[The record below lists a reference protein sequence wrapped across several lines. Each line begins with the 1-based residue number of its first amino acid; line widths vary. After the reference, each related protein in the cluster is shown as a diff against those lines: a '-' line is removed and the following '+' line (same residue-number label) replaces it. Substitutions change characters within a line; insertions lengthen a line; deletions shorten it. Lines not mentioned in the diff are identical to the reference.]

1 MTDFFPLLQL
11 TSHNISLTRHR
22 THPPH
27 DSITS
32 VDDPGHPGSPVTPNH
47 THHPALSSRDSFNSI
62 GVAVQ
67 SYNLSLNLSP
77 VFPFDCAASI
87 SLNPGLTPNLFQ
99 PFNMQRRLL

>member
-1 MTDFFPLLQL
+1 MTDFFPLFQL

-32 VDDPGHPGSPVTPNH
+32 VDEPGHPGSPVTLNH
-47 THHPALSSRDSFNSI
+47 AHHPALSSQDDLSDSFNSI

-67 SYNLSLNLSP
+67 HRLQSLPQSLSGI
-77 VFPFDCAASI
+77 PF
-87 SLNPGLTPNLFQ
+87 
-99 PFNMQRRLL
+99 